1 MCGFLDIDI
10 FKDFWASRFQNNDYT
25 HGPMHETF
33 RSTCCHYCLED
44 LTVRYKQH
52 FLTDP
57 VETGGSFWL
66 IGFKLIL
73 KLNNTLIIKFQSAT
87 LFMK

>member
-1 MCGFLDIDI
+1 M
-10 FKDFWASRFQNNDYT
+10 R
-25 HGPMHETF
+25 P
-33 RSTCCHYCLED
+33 RSTWCQYRLED

-57 VETGGSFWL
+57 FETGGSFRL